1 MEGGAMAFGVEMA
14 EGINSVGVHHRMKS
28 TYEVIPNTIEIDS
41 YSLIPS
47 RKIMRRTF
55 SFY

>member
-1 MEGGAMAFGVEMA
+1 MERGAMAFDVEMA